1 MAWWKGT
8 RGEWYVV
15 VQMVLALLIAVG
27 PRTLNGWPN
36 WPFPE
41 GRWVSVAGLAMLLG
55 GACLAVGGA
64 VQLGAALTPLPYPA
78 TKAVLHETG
87 VYRVVR
93 HPIYCGV
100 IVAAFGWALVN
111 HGWLTIVYV
120 VAGFVFLDVK
130 VRREEKWLI
139 ERFSAYTAYQRRV
152 RKLIPFVY

>member
-1 MAWWKGT
+1 MS
-8 RGEWYVV
+8 
-15 VQMVLALLIAVG
+15 I
-27 PRTLNGWPN
+27 
-36 WPFPE
+36 
-41 GRWVSVAGLAMLLG
+41 AGLTMLLG
-55 GACLAVGGA
+55 GTCLAVGGA
-64 VQLGAALTPLPYPA
+64 VQLGAALTPLTYPA
-78 TKAVLHETG
+78 TKAVLHETC

-130 VRREEKWLI
+130 VRQEEKWLI